1 MEGVIL
7 MNFFQLTMKILSG
20 LLMIYFLLILLR
32 VFLSWIPNI
41 SPGSNK
47 IKTLINRFTDPY
59 MNRFMRISW
68 LRFGVFDFSPV
79 LGLALLSLL
88 LYLTQR
94 LSTGGMP
101 SAGELIILAIQLI
114 WGLAA
119 FLATLIGILML
130 IRLTTLYAVKGR
142 PEWIDRLD
150 RFLFPWVAKI
160 LGLFTSRTV
169 AYPIALAICAVSLL
183 AARFLIGSL
192 LDRFIYPIL
201 LRL

>member
-1 MEGVIL
+1 MD
-7 MNFFQLTMKILSG
+7 FFQLTMKILSG

-32 VFLSWIPNI
+32 VFLSWIPNV

-47 IKTLINRFTDPY
+47 IKTLISRFTDPY
-59 MNRFMRISW
+59 MNRFMGIPW

-88 LYLTQR
+88 LYVTQR
-94 LSTGGMP
+94 LSSGELP
-101 SAGELIILAIQLI
+101 SVGELIILSIQLI
-114 WGLAA
+114 WGLVA

-130 IRLTTLYAVKGR
+130 IRLITLYAVKGR
-142 PEWIDRLD
+142 SELIDRLD
-150 RFLFPWVAKI
+150 RFLFPWVKKI
-160 LGLFTSRTV
+160 LGLFTSRSV

-183 AARFLIGSL
+183 GTRFLFDNL
-192 LDRFIYPIL
+192 LDRFLYPLI